1 MTEVSKPSPKVG
13 LVSLGCPK
21 ALVDSEHIVTRLF
34 DRGYDV
40 VGANAED
47 SADVETMIV
56 NTCGFIEAARDE
68 SFATI
73 EACLDEGKK
82 VIVTGC
88 LGAQDEALRQRFPTL
103 EFISGP
109 ESYDQVM
116 GGLQIYEPLSDASS
130 QPPASVHTPRD
141 RLTPG
146 HYAYLKVSEGCNH
159 QCSFCIIPSMRG
171 KLRSRLLDDVM
182 GEARQAV
189 AEGARELLVIA
200 QDLSAYGADLRYQ
213 RVHWSGADR
222 QTRLLDLCEALSE
235 LNVWIRLHYVY
246 PYPHVD
252 KLIPLMA
259 QGAILPYLDMPLQ
272 HASPRILQAMRRP
285 AAAEKSLERI
295 RRWRELCPDLNIRST
310 FIVGFPGET
319 EEDVAQLLDFLEEAQ
334 LDRVGCFTYS
344 PVDGAAAN
352 TLPGAVDERD
362 KLDRQ
367 ELVYE
372 VQQSISRK
380 RRSRQIGKTIRVLID
395 TVNADGAI
403 GRSAADAP
411 EIDGAVF
418 VSARVESATGDARA
432 GYGRGPRLKAGEF
445 AWVDIVDADD
455 HDLYGEL
462 SGENVRVLE

>member
-21 ALVDSEHIVTRLF
+21 ALVDSEHIITRLF

-103 EFISGP
+103 EVISGP

-182 GEARQAV
+182 V
-189 AEGARELLVIA
+189 V
-200 QDLSAYGADLRYQ
+200 
-213 RVHWSGADR
+213 V
-222 QTRLLDLCEALSE
+222 
-235 LNVWIRLHYVY
+235 
-246 PYPHVD
+246 
-252 KLIPLMA
+252 
-259 QGAILPYLDMPLQ
+259 
-272 HASPRILQAMRRP
+272 
-285 AAAEKSLERI
+285 
-295 RRWRELCPDLNIRST
+295 
-310 FIVGFPGET
+310 
-319 EEDVAQLLDFLEEAQ
+319 
-334 LDRVGCFTYS
+334 
-344 PVDGAAAN
+344 
-352 TLPGAVDERD
+352 
-362 KLDRQ
+362 
-367 ELVYE
+367 
-372 VQQSISRK
+372 
-380 RRSRQIGKTIRVLID
+380 
-395 TVNADGAI
+395 
-403 GRSAADAP
+403 
-411 EIDGAVF
+411 
-418 VSARVESATGDARA
+418 
-432 GYGRGPRLKAGEF
+432 
-445 AWVDIVDADD
+445 
-455 HDLYGEL
+455 
-462 SGENVRVLE
+462 